1 MKKFIVSLLLLCA
14 TLFAHEIEA
23 ELEKVSLQLH
33 WKYQFEFAGFI
44 AAKEKGFYKD
54 VGLDVDLREYEYG
67 INVEDEVLT
76 GRANYGIYN
85 SLTLLDYLKGKDIVL
100 LASYFKR
107 AALVLITTPEIHS
120 PKDLL
125 GKKVMAST
133 KEDFELNFGEYFKG
147 YGVSVDDVILV
158 PHTYKVDKFIN
169 GEVSAMTAFISNQP
183 YILDRMGVSY
193 NLLDPSKDNLFIMQL
208 ELFTSQTE
216 LIKNPKRTRAFIEAS
231 KRGWE
236 YALAHKEELAQIIHD
251 KYNPN
256 LSVDDLKKE
265 AEGIQRLILPYTY
278 EIGSIDP
285 NFLKKQKELFEK
297 KYKLFGR
304 KLDNYIYKP
313 SYGNK
318 LNLTP
323 QEEAY
328 IKDHNAINVCVNYDL
343 FPIDGYQNG
352 HMTGEMA
359 SIYEIISDMTGL
371 NFRGIPSKSEK
382 SLHENLDKKRCQLL
396 SIVVTESR
404 NFPNLNKTKPFSAT
418 SFALLSKLEQSF
430 IDDPRKLKGKTLL
443 IQKESLRDYLMY
455 LYPYLNIKVEY
466 DKNKMVREVL
476 YGKAYG
482 IIALDEQADYIID
495 QYGYGKLKING
506 FLAKKHPLHASI
518 GIQKDEPVL
527 QGIIEKALDE
537 IPQQKIENIIS
548 SWRINRYKNK
558 LDYSLTF
565 KVIFVMLI
573 IFMIMVYYQR
583 KLRNFNRELEKQVN
597 EKTKELREINESL
610 EATVKEKV
618 AELIQKDELLTT
630 QSKQAVMGEMI
641 SMIAHQWRQPLN
653 TITLQISNLQLK
665 EMMGEEIDQKELSK
679 TLENISNAIVYLSNT
694 IDDFKTYFHP
704 NKELTRI
711 KIKELFDRVLSF
723 IEPRAKK
730 ANVRVYVRGA
740 KESEINV
747 YVNELIQVLLNLL
760 NNAIDAYE
768 KSPHEKKEII
778 ITVEKKDDKLLIS
791 VSDEAGG
798 IKKEHLSRLFEPY
811 FSTKGKNGTGLGL
824 YMSKMIIEKHF
835 GGDIRVNVK
844 DGGTEFVVEIPTNDH
859 SAPSKEPL
867 GC

>member
-1 MKKFIVSLLLLCA
+1 MRILYILLLFA
-14 TLFAHEIEA
+14 FSLFAQESKIE
-23 ELEKVSLQLH
+23 LQKVSLQLH

-54 VGLDVDLREYEYG
+54 VGLDVELREYNYG
-67 INVEDEVLT
+67 IDIEKEVLS
-76 GRANYGIYN
+76 GRATYGIYN
-85 SLTLLDYLKGKDIVL
+85 SSTLIDYLRGEDIVL

-107 AALVLITTPEIHS
+107 AALVLITTPDIKS
-120 PKDLL
+120 PKDLI

-147 YGVSVDDVILV
+147 YGVDIDDIKLV
-158 PHTYKVDKFIN
+158 PHTYKVDKFVN
-169 GEVSAMTAFISNQP
+169 RDVSAMTAFISNQP
-183 YILDRMGVSY
+183 YILETMDVKY
-193 NLLDPSKDNLFIMQL
+193 NILDPSDDNLFIMQL
-208 ELFTSQTE
+208 ELFTSQEE
-216 LIKNPKRTRAFIEAS
+216 LIKHAKRTHDFLKAS

-236 YALAHKEELAQIIHD
+236 YALTHKREIANIIHQ
-251 KYNPN
+251 KYNTT
-256 LSVDDLKKE
+256 LSVEDLEKE

-278 EIGSIDP
+278 EIGSIDT
-285 NFLKKQKELFEK
+285 NFLKKQKELFER

-304 KLDNYIYKP
+304 SLNNYIYQPDESIK
-313 SYGNK
+313 K
-318 LNLTP
+318 LNLTEEEKRYI
-323 QEEAY
+323 QEHKD
-328 IKDHNAINVCVNYDL
+328 IKVCINYDL

-359 SIYEIISDMTGL
+359 SVYQIISEMTGL
-371 NFRGIPSKSEK
+371 NFSAVPANSEEE
-382 SLHENLDKKRCQLL
+382 LHINLQSNRCQMI
-396 SIVVTESR
+396 SIVVSESR
-404 NFPNLNKTKPFSAT
+404 NFPTINKTKPFSST

-430 IDDPRKLKGKTLL
+430 IDNPRKLKGKLLL
-443 IQKESLRDYLMY
+443 IQKESLRDYLTY
-455 LYPYLNIKVEY
+455 LYPYLTIKVEY
-466 DKNKMVREVL
+466 DKNKMVRDVL

-482 IIALDEQADYIID
+482 IIAIDEQADYIID

-506 FLAKKHPLHASI
+506 FLAKKHPLHGSI
-518 GIQKDEPVL
+518 GVQKSEPIL
-527 QGIIEKALDE
+527 QSIIEKALAK
-537 IPQQKIENIIS
+537 IPEQKIENIIN
-548 SWRINRYKNK
+548 SWRINRYKST

-565 KVIFVMLI
+565 KVIFVMVI
-573 IFMIMVYYQR
+573 IFLIMMYYQR

-665 EMMGEEIDQKELSK
+665 EMMGEEIDKKELSK

-704 NKELTRI
+704 NKELTQI
-711 KIKELFDRVLSF
+711 KIKELLDRVLSF

-730 ANVRVYVRGA
+730 ANIRIYVRGA
-740 KESEINV
+740 KGIEAKV

-768 KSPHEKKEII
+768 KSDKSDKEVII
-778 ITVEKKDDKLLIS
+778 SVEQKDNKIFIS
-791 VSDEAGG
+791 VSDKAGG
-798 IKKEHLSRLFEPY
+798 IKQEYINRLFEPY

-835 GGDIRVNVK
+835 GGEIKVNVK

-859 SAPSKEPL
+859 S
-867 GC
+867 

>member
-1 MKKFIVSLLLLCA
+1 MRYLFILFLLSV
-14 TLFAHEIEA
+14 TLFAHAAEK

-44 AAKEKGFYKD
+44 AAKEKDFYKEA
-54 VGLDVDLREYEYG
+54 GLDVELREYTYG
-67 INVEDEVLT
+67 LDIEEEVLS

-85 SLTLLDYLKGKDIVL
+85 SLTLIDYLKGKEIVL

-107 AALVLITTPEIHS
+107 AALVLITTPDIHS
-120 PKDLL
+120 PKDLI

-147 YGVSVDDVILV
+147 YGVTVDDVELV
-158 PHTYKVDKFIN
+158 PHTYKVDKFVS

-183 YILDRMGVSY
+183 YILDRMDVKY
-193 NLLDPSKDNLFIMQL
+193 NILDPSDDNLFIMQL
-208 ELFTSQTE
+208 ELFTSQRE
-216 LIKNPKRTRAFIEAS
+216 LIKHTKRTQAFIDAS

-236 YALAHKEELAQIIHD
+236 YALTHKKELAEIIHE
-251 KYNPN
+251 KYNKG
-256 LSVDDLKKE
+256 LSVEDLEKE

-285 NFLKKQKELFEK
+285 NFLKKQKELFER
-297 KYKLFGR
+297 KYGLFGR
-304 KLDNYIYKP
+304 ELDEYVYEPAHLKNLDLTEEEKQYIQQHK
-313 SYGNK
+313 N
-318 LNLTP
+318 
-323 QEEAY
+323 
-328 IKDHNAINVCVNYDL
+328 IKVCTNYDL

-359 SIYEIISDMTGL
+359 SVYQIISDMTGL
-371 NFRGIPSKSEK
+371 NFVGVPSTSEK
-382 SLHENLDKKRCQLL
+382 NLHENLQNNKCQML

-404 NFPNLNKTKPFSAT
+404 NFPTLNKTKPFSST

-430 IDDPRKLKGKTLL
+430 VDDPQKLKGKILL
-443 IQKESLRDYLMY
+443 TQKESLRDYLKY

-466 DKNKMVREVL
+466 DKNKMIRDVL
-476 YGKAYG
+476 YGKAYA
-482 IIALDEQADYIID
+482 IIAVDEQADYIID

-506 FLAKKHPLHASI
+506 FLAKKHPVHGSI
-518 GIQKDEPVL
+518 GIQKNEPVL
-527 QGIIEKALDE
+527 KSIIEKALAK
-537 IPQQKIENIIS
+537 IPEQKIENIIN
-548 SWRINRYKNK
+548 SWRINRYKST

-565 KVIFVMLI
+565 KVIFVMVVIFLI
-573 IFMIMVYYQR
+573 MMYYQR
-583 KLRNFNRELEKQVN
+583 KLRNFNKELEKQVN

-665 EMMGEEIDQKELSK
+665 EMMGEEISQKEISK

-704 NKELTRI
+704 NKELSTI
-711 KIKELFDRVLSF
+711 QIKELFDRVLSF
-723 IEPRAKK
+723 VEPRAKK
-730 ANVRVYVRGA
+730 ANVRIYVRGA
-740 KESEINV
+740 KDIEAKV

-768 KSPHEKKEII
+768 KSDLEKKEII
-778 ITVEKKDDKLLIS
+778 ITVQKQEEKLLIS
-791 VSDEAGG
+791 VSDQAGG
-798 IKKEHLSRLFEPY
+798 IKKEHLNRLFEPY

-835 GGDIRVNVK
+835 GGDIKVNVK
-844 DGGTEFVVEIPTNDH
+844 DGGTEFVVEIPTNAH
-859 SAPSKEPL
+859 S
-867 GC
+867 

>member
-1 MKKFIVSLLLLCA
+1 MRYLFILFLLSV
-14 TLFAHEIEA
+14 TLFAHAAEK

-44 AAKEKGFYKD
+44 AAKEKDFYKEA
-54 VGLDVDLREYEYG
+54 GLDVELREYTYG
-67 INVEDEVLT
+67 LDIEEEVLS

-85 SLTLLDYLKGKDIVL
+85 SLTLIDYLKGKEIVL

-107 AALVLITTPEIHS
+107 AALVLITTPDIHS
-120 PKDLL
+120 PKDLI

-147 YGVSVDDVILV
+147 YGVTVDDVELV
-158 PHTYKVDKFIN
+158 PHTYKVDKFVS

-183 YILDRMGVSY
+183 YILDRMDVKY
-193 NLLDPSKDNLFIMQL
+193 NILDPSDDNLFIMQL
-208 ELFTSQTE
+208 ELFTSQRE
-216 LIKNPKRTRAFIEAS
+216 LIKHTKRTQAFIDAS

-236 YALAHKEELAQIIHD
+236 YALTHKKELAEIIHE
-251 KYNPN
+251 KYNKG
-256 LSVDDLKKE
+256 LSVEDLEKE

-278 EIGSIDP
+278 EIGSIDT
-285 NFLKKQKELFEK
+285 NFLKKQKELFER
-297 KYKLFGR
+297 KYGLFGR
-304 KLDNYIYKP
+304 ELDEYVYEPAHLKNLDLTEEEKQYIQQHK
-313 SYGNK
+313 N
-318 LNLTP
+318 
-323 QEEAY
+323 
-328 IKDHNAINVCVNYDL
+328 IKVCTNYDL

-359 SIYEIISDMTGL
+359 SVYQIISDMTGL
-371 NFRGIPSKSEK
+371 NFVGVPSTSEK
-382 SLHENLDKKRCQLL
+382 NLHENLQNNKCQML

-404 NFPNLNKTKPFSAT
+404 NFPTLNKTKPFSST

-430 IDDPRKLKGKTLL
+430 VDDPQKLKGKILL
-443 IQKESLRDYLMY
+443 TQKESLRDYLKY

-466 DKNKMVREVL
+466 DKNKMIRDVL
-476 YGKAYG
+476 YGKAYA
-482 IIALDEQADYIID
+482 IIAVDEQADYIID

-506 FLAKKHPLHASI
+506 FLAKKHPVHGSI
-518 GIQKDEPVL
+518 GIQKNEPVL
-527 QGIIEKALDE
+527 KSIIEKALAK
-537 IPQQKIENIIS
+537 IPEQKIENIIN
-548 SWRINRYKNK
+548 SWRINRYKST

-565 KVIFVMLI
+565 KVIFVMVVIFLI
-573 IFMIMVYYQR
+573 MMYYQR
-583 KLRNFNRELEKQVN
+583 KLRNFNKELEKQVN

-665 EMMGEEIDQKELSK
+665 EMMGEEISQKEISK

-704 NKELTRI
+704 NKELSTI
-711 KIKELFDRVLSF
+711 QIKELFDRVLSF
-723 IEPRAKK
+723 VEPRAKK
-730 ANVRVYVRGA
+730 ANVRIYVRGA
-740 KESEINV
+740 KDIEAKV

-768 KSPHEKKEII
+768 KSDLEKKEII
-778 ITVEKKDDKLLIS
+778 ITVQKQEEKLLIS
-791 VSDEAGG
+791 VSDQAGG
-798 IKKEHLSRLFEPY
+798 IKKEHLNRLFEPY

-835 GGDIRVNVK
+835 GGDIKVNVK
-844 DGGTEFVVEIPTNDH
+844 DGGTEFVVEIPTNAH
-859 SAPSKEPL
+859 S
-867 GC
+867 

>member
-1 MKKFIVSLLLLCA
+1 MRYFFILFVLYT
-14 TLFAHEIEA
+14 TLFANGVDK

-44 AAKEKGFYKD
+44 AAKEKGFYQD
-54 VGLDVDLREYEYG
+54 VGLDVELREYTYG
-67 INVEDEVLT
+67 IDIEDEVLS

-85 SLTLLDYLKGKDIVL
+85 SLTLIDYLKGKEIVL

-107 AALVLITTPEIHS
+107 AALVLITTPDIHS
-120 PKDLL
+120 PQDLL

-147 YGVSVDDVILV
+147 YGVTVDDVELV
-158 PHTYKVDKFIN
+158 PHTYKVDKFVN

-183 YILDRMGVSY
+183 YILDRMNVKY
-193 NLLDPSKDNLFIMQL
+193 NILDPSDDNLFIMQL
-208 ELFTSQTE
+208 ELFTSQRE
-216 LIKNPKRTRAFIEAS
+216 LIKHTKRTQAFIDAS

-236 YALAHKEELAQIIHD
+236 YALTHKKELAEIIHE
-251 KYNPN
+251 KYNKG
-256 LSVDDLKKE
+256 LSVEDLEKE

-278 EIGSIDP
+278 EIGSIDQ
-285 NFLKKQKELFEK
+285 NFLKKQKELFER
-297 KYKLFGR
+297 KYNLFG
-304 KLDNYIYKP
+304 KELDAYVYQPVHLKN
-313 SYGNK
+313 
-318 LNLTP
+318 LDLTP
-323 QEEAY
+323 EEKRYIQEH
-328 IKDHNAINVCVNYDL
+328 KDITVCTNYDL

-359 SIYEIISDMTGL
+359 SVYQIISDMTGL
-371 NFRGIPSKSEK
+371 NFVGVPSTSEK
-382 SLHENLDKKRCQLL
+382 NLHENLQNNKCQML

-404 NFPNLNKTKPFSAT
+404 NFPTLNKTKPFSST

-430 IDDPRKLKGKTLL
+430 IDDPHKLKGKVLL
-443 IQKESLRDYLMY
+443 TQKESIRDYLKY
-455 LYPYLNIKVEY
+455 LYPYLTIKVEY
-466 DKNKMVREVL
+466 DKNKMVRDVL
-476 YGKAYG
+476 YGKAYA
-482 IIALDEQADYIID
+482 IIAVDEQADYIID

-506 FLAKKHPLHASI
+506 FLAKKHPIHGSI
-518 GIQKDEPVL
+518 GIQKNEPVL
-527 QGIIEKALDE
+527 KSIIEKALAK
-537 IPQQKIENIIS
+537 IPEQKIENIIN
-548 SWRINRYKNK
+548 SWRINRYKST

-565 KVIFVMLI
+565 KVIFVMVI
-573 IFMIMVYYQR
+573 IFLIMMYYQR
-583 KLRNFNRELEKQVN
+583 KLKNFNKELEKQVN

-618 AELIQKDELLTT
+618 AELIQKDDLLTT

-665 EMMGEEIDQKELSK
+665 EMMGEEISQKELSK

-704 NKELTRI
+704 NKELSTI

-730 ANVRVYVRGA
+730 ANVRIYVRGA
-740 KESEINV
+740 KDIEVKV

-768 KSPHEKKEII
+768 KSDIEKKEII
-778 ITVEKKDDKLLIS
+778 ITVEQKDEKLFIS
-791 VSDEAGG
+791 VSDQAGG
-798 IKKEHLSRLFEPY
+798 IKKEHLNRLFEPY

-835 GGDIRVNVK
+835 GGDIKVNVK
-844 DGGTEFVVEIPTNDH
+844 DGGTEFVVEIPTNAH
-859 SAPSKEPL
+859 S
-867 GC
+867 